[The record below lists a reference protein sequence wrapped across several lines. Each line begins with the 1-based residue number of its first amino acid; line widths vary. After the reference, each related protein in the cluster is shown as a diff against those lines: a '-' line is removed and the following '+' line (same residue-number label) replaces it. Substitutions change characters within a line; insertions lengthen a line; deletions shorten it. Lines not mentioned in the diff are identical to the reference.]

1 MTSPSADVVTLT
13 LAPVTCATTS
23 RPNIGVAQRPGQAS
37 VHNIATRCTPCA
49 DQAGPIRRSGSPG
62 DVAGEMRS
70 ARAEP
75 SIWYSQLAW
84 RKRTLLIRI
93 NRSVAT
99 ADQGQGTILPAE
111 LPAELPADA
120 TY

>member
-1 MTSPSADVVTLT
+1 
-13 LAPVTCATTS
+13 
-23 RPNIGVAQRPGQAS
+23 
-37 VHNIATRCTPCA
+37 
-49 DQAGPIRRSGSPG
+49 
-62 DVAGEMRS
+62 MRS